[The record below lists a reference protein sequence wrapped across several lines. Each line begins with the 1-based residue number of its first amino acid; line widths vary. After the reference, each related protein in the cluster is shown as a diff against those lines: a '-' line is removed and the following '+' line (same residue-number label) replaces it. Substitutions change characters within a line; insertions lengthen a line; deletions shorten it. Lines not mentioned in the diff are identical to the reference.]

1 MDCGKPSF
9 EYGPVKQY
17 CDEMTVE
24 GKLIQP
30 EAVTRGGGKGVGA
43 LTFAFK
49 GGGWNPY
56 QKWGL

>member
-1 MDCGKPSF
+1 MTSFAPEKWIVGKPSF

-30 EAVTRGGGKGVGA
+30 EAVTGGRGAKGLA
-43 LTFAFK
+43 
-49 GGGWNPY
+49 P
-56 QKWGL
+56 